1 MQTFDI
7 PQKINFLQTEEEVIA
22 FWNKID
28 VFNKCNDITK
38 DKPKFSIYQA
48 PPFATG
54 YPHYGHLLTGIIE
67 DTVCRYAIM
76 TGHRV
81 DRRFGWD
88 THGFPIEFE
97 INKLLEIYTNK
108 EVLEYGIPQ
117 YNQQC
122 KNSVMRYTE
131 EWKKVT
137 WRYGRWIDME
147 HPYKTMDINF
157 MESVWWVFKQLFEK
171 KLVYRGLKIMPFS
184 TGCNTHLTNFEVNM
198 NYKDVKDPAITVTF
212 QVVGEENT
220 SFLVWT
226 TTPWTLPSNLA
237 LCVNANLDYCKFYDE
252 QTKHHYYMLESL
264 LPTLVN
270 SKKAKRVI
278 VERMKGKELVG
289 KEYVPLFP
297 YFKHLTT
304 CFRLVSDDY
313 VLNDHGTGIVHQA
326 PGFGEDDYR
335 VCLEHGIITKGT
347 YIVCPI
353 DFSGC
358 FTDEVIDYTG
368 RYVKDCDKEI
378 VKRLKK
384 EGRVFSTS
392 TIMHTYPFCW
402 KSDTPIIY
410 RAVSSWFI
418 NVESFKDKLVEN
430 SKQTYWVPENIRKG
444 RFKNWLQN
452 AKDWAVSRNRF
463 WGTPIPIWTDD
474 EYTEFHCVGSVAEL
488 EELTGKKITDLH
500 REYVDDLIIEKN
512 GKKLHRISEVFDC
525 WFESGSMPY
534 GQFHYPFENV
544 EQFKGSF
551 PCDFITESI
560 NQTSGWF
567 YYLLVLSTALFDKPP
582 FKNLIANGLV
592 LSPKS
597 RFMRRFII
605 NTSMYDIISEYG
617 ADSLRLLFVN
627 SPTVYGETMRVNM
640 LTAKSMLSKIFLP
653 WFNTLRYLKQS
664 FKLGMKIYPIDKI
677 DNMNDLDRWILSSL
691 MTLVQKVRKE
701 MEHFRLYTIIP
712 QFWKFLVALSNWY
725 IRLNRK
731 RFSGVYGEEI
741 QLTSCS
747 ILYHCL
753 MYMSKLLAPFA
764 PFFSEYCYQKLKFF
778 PLEVPVTFEES
789 VHFCQIPEL
798 LESLFDSKYET
809 IVGSLKQ
816 VIELGRSARDRR
828 TLPLKQ
834 PLRKI
839 TIVHDSKAFL
849 ESILTFKEYI
859 MTELNVE
866 DVIVTDQQDD
876 FIKLT
881 LSPERGIL
889 GKKHKKDAKKYH
901 TALESASRQ
910 EILDFIAT
918 GKITVD
924 SQVFTEEEVK
934 VHRQFRGDTAKQEA
948 MWEKDVL
955 ILLDIVR
962 DEVLIQKGICREVNN
977 RIQKLRKDVGLKV
990 SDNVIVYY
998 NYVDDKHSSVDFAIK
1013 QQQEFLKSYG
1023 VVMKEKE
1030 GDVISCID
1038 SNCELK
1044 FVPESI
1050 HIYLVKI

>member
-7 PQKINFLQTEEEVIA
+7 PDQINFPQTEEEVIA

-28 VFNKCNDITK
+28 VFNKCNEITK
-38 DKPKFSIYQA
+38 DRPKFSIYQA

-54 YPHYGHLLTGIIE
+54 TPRYDQVLVGIIE
-67 DTVCRYAIM
+67 DTVYRYAIM

-88 THGFPIEFE
+88 THGLPIEFE
-97 INKLLEIYTNK
+97 INKLLGIHTSDK
-108 EVLEYGIPQ
+108 VLEYGISQ

-122 KNSVMRYTE
+122 KNSVMRYSE
-131 EWKKVT
+131 EWKKVVQ
-137 WRYGRWIDME
+137 RHGIWIDME
-147 HPYKTMDINF
+147 HPYKTMDFNF

-184 TGCNTHLTNFEVNM
+184 TGCNTPLSNFEVNM
-198 NYKDVKDPAITVTF
+198 NYKRVKDPAITVTF

-278 VERMKGKELVG
+278 VERMKGKDLVG

-313 VLNDHGTGIVHQA
+313 VLNDSGTGIVNQA

-392 TIMHTYPFCW
+392 TITHRCPFCW

-430 SKQTYWVPENIRKG
+430 SKQTYWVPENIREG
-444 RFKNWLQN
+444 RFQNWLQN
-452 AKDWAVSRNRF
+452 ARDWAVSRNRF
-463 WGTPIPIWTDD
+463 W
-474 EYTEFHCVGSVAEL
+474 AEL

-500 REYVDDLIIEKN
+500 RENVDDLIIEKN

-544 EQFKGSF
+544 EQFKESF

-582 FKNLIANGLV
+582 FKNLIVKGFV
-592 LSPKS
+592 LDTQPRKMSK
-597 RFMRRFII
+597 RFII
-605 NTSMYDIISEYG
+605 DRSMSDTVSRYG
-617 ADSLRLLFVN
+617 VDSLRLLFVN
-627 SPTVYGETMRVNM
+627 SRAVHGETMRVNM

-677 DNMNDLDRWILSSL
+677 DNMNDLDRWILSI
-691 MTLVQKVRKE
+691 RKE

-764 PFFSEYCYQKLKFF
+764 PFFSDYCYQKLKFF

-789 VHFCQIPEL
+789 VHFCQTPEP

-859 MTELNVE
+859 MIELNVE

-881 LSPERGIL
+881 LSPERGVL
-889 GKKHKKDAKKYH
+889 GKKYKKDAKKYH

-910 EILDFIAT
+910 EILNFIVT

-924 SQVFTEEEVK
+924 GQVFTEKEVK
-934 VHRQFRGDTAKQEA
+934 VHRQFSGDTAKQEA
-948 MWEKDVL
+948 TREKDVL
-955 ILLDIVR
+955 IILDIVV

-977 RIQKLRKDVGLKV
+977 RIQKLRKDAGLKV
-990 SDNVIVYY
+990 SDNVIIYY
-998 NYVDDKHSSVDFAIK
+998 NYVDDKHSSVDLAIK
-1013 QQQEFLKSYG
+1013 QQQGFLKSYG

-1030 GDVISCID
+1030 GEVISCID

-1044 FVPESI
+1044 CVPESI